1 MTFVC
6 KGWSKKLD
14 DPSEQHTDKPEVAL
28 MTKVLGPEPG
38 YVTTPIVMVQCAV
51 CLLKEKSKLPKE
63 YVIEEINT

>member
-1 MTFVC
+1 
-6 KGWSKKLD
+6 
-14 DPSEQHTDKPEVAL
+14 